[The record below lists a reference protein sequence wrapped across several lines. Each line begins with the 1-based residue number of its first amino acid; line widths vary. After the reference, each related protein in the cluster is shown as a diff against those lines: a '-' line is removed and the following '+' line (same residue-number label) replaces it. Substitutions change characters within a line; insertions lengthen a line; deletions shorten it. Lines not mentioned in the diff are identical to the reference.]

1 MPTTGTSR
9 NSFRCDKPR
18 WNKAIEAAREKGTTL
33 TAVLNGT
40 IDDLISEKD
49 IVQEAVTA
57 LAPFYVKSEFR
68 ARTLLSMWARRK
80 ELTEDEFQ
88 RVLKEVTK

>member
-1 MPTTGTSR
+1 MTAVGNPTFRARVDKDFRDACLEKAERTGTDIS
-9 NSFRCDKPR
+9 
-18 WNKAIEAAREKGTTL
+18 T
-33 TAVLNGT
+33 VLRDALSAWLN
-40 IDDLISEKD
+40 DD

-80 ELTEDEFQ
+80 ELTEEEFQ